1 MTQLVAVAYVSTAYK
16 LMEEA
21 ELEQLLLSA
30 REHNQQ
36 AGITGVLL
44 YHDGSFFQYFEG
56 PEEEMAATYTRIR
69 RSRRHD
75 GLIELLHHRV
85 DARQF
90 GTWDMGFAKAPSRF
104 ILRLAQ
110 ASWLRSLSQ
119 QTGGGAAPD
128 GLAILLQFWKNATH
142 PF

>member
-1 MTQLVAVAYVSTAYK
+1 MTQLVAIAYVSTAYK
-16 LMEEA
+16 LLEEA

-30 REHNQQ
+30 REHNKQV
-36 AGITGVLL
+36 GITGVLL

-56 PEEEMAATYTRIR
+56 PEEEMAAIYTRIR

-75 GLIELLHHRV
+75 GLIELLHRRV
-85 DARQF
+85 EARQF
-90 GTWDMGFAKAPSRF
+90 EHWDMGFAHSPSRF
-104 ILRLAQ
+104 ILKLAQ
-110 ASWLRSLSQ
+110 ASWLRCLAQ
-119 QTGGGAAPD
+119 QPGGEAAPD